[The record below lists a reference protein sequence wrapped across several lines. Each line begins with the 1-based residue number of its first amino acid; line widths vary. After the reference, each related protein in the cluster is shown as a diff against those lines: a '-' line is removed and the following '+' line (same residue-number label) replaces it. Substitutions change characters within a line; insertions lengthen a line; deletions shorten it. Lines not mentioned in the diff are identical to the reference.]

1 MQQIIN
7 FVIRNKNFLL
17 FLLLFAVSVALT
29 IQSHSFHRSQFIS
42 SANRVTGGTYGM
54 FSSVSQYFGL
64 KGENQRLQQ
73 ENQRLREQLYNQQNN
88 GITRESNVVLD
99 STYRVISAQVYKNSY
114 SGNYN
119 FITINRGIRDSV
131 SQDLGVITDKGIV
144 GIVDQSSAKYARV
157 ISILNKNSKINAQLK
172 NSNHFGTLQWEG
184 NNPNTV
190 QLVDISKFAEVM
202 VTDTIVT
209 GGKSAIFPKGIG
221 IGVVTNVTDDI
232 GGDTYI
238 LEVELFNDMTDL
250 GFVYV
255 IENRDKKERME
266 LENLSNE

>member
-29 IQSHSFHRSQFIS
+29 IQSHSYHRSQFIS
-42 SANRVTGGTYGM
+42 SANRVTGGTYGV

-64 KGENQRLQQ
+64 KTENQRLQD
-73 ENQRLREQLYNQQNN
+73 ENQLLRQQLYNQ
-88 GITRESNVVLD
+88 ESAQIGKDSEVVLD
-99 STYRVISAQVYKNSY
+99 SVYRVVAAEVYKNSY
-114 SGNYN
+114 SSNYN
-119 FITINRGIRDSV
+119 FITINRGLRDSV
-131 SQDLGVITDKGIV
+131 KQDLGVITDKGIV

-172 NSNHFGTLQWEG
+172 NSNHFGTLEWDG
-184 NNPNTV
+184 GSPNTV
-190 QLVDISKFAEVM
+190 QLVDISKFASVA
-202 VTDTIVT
+202 VNDTIVT

-221 IGVVTNVTDDI
+221 IGRVTAVTDDI

-238 LEVELFNDMTDL
+238 LEVELFNDMTDI

-255 IENRDKKERME
+255 IENRDKKERLE